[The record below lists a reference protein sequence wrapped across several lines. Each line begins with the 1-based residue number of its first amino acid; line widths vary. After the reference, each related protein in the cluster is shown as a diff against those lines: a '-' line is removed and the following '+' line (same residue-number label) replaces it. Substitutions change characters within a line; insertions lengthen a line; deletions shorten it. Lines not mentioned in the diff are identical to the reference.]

1 MSKSLYMNPED
12 VVDMH
17 NAGHVIGSHTHTHR
31 VLSRLSREE
40 QTFEV
45 EKSEK
50 ILSDI
55 IGLKW
60 LENKTLCYP
69 YGGSESFNKVTEEI
83 LNQKNYKASFM
94 VGNVKVTKNSV
105 ILKQRL
111 NRNEF

>member
-1 MSKSLYMNPED
+1 MNPED

-83 LNQKNYKASFM
+83 LNQKNYLIKKIMKTQNFFF
-94 VGNVKVTKNSV
+94 KE
-105 ILKQRL
+105 ILFLTQKMQNL
-111 NRNEF
+111 IYF